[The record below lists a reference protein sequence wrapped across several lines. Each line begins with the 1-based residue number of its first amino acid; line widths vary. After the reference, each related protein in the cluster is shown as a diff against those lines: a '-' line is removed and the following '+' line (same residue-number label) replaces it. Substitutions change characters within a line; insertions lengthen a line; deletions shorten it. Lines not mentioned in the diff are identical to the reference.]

1 MDLIK
6 DLRARSGA
14 PIVDCQKAL
23 KHSNGDIDGAVDWLR
38 EHGAAK
44 ASLKVQGRETV
55 EGLIGINI
63 SPDGK
68 VAAMVKVA
76 SETDFA
82 GRSAMFVKL
91 VKDVAEQATNQQIRD
106 DDEGG
111 DLDLDNFSTIVKP
124 LMDEAIVA
132 IRENLSVAA
141 ATKLQTNSDEKE
153 DGHEQG
159 NSILV
164 GYVHNRV
171 DHTIEAGS
179 AAAIVEIASPTL
191 NVEQLQII
199 GKKLAMHVVA
209 ARPAYLSPK
218 DVPDDV
224 IEKEKDILS
233 KQIAETGKPAD
244 VVDKIIM
251 GRMRKFFEAVCLT
264 EQAHMIEDSNPKVEK
279 VLKDQGVVV
288 KRFVSMAISY

>member
-1 MDLIK
+1 MLSRFTRGISVRILASPPRGQSAACIGIAMNRLSIVDGMGRTSKYDNDCCYPSSHYNYCNGSSCPFSTATTMDLIK

-106 DDEGG
+106 DDEGEIWIWTT
-111 DLDLDNFSTIVKP
+111 FP
-124 LMDEAIVA
+124 L
-132 IRENLSVAA
+132 L
-141 ATKLQTNSDEKE
+141 
-153 DGHEQG
+153 
-159 NSILV
+159 
-164 GYVHNRV
+164 
-171 DHTIEAGS
+171 
-179 AAAIVEIASPTL
+179 
-191 NVEQLQII
+191 
-199 GKKLAMHVVA
+199 
-209 ARPAYLSPK
+209 
-218 DVPDDV
+218 
-224 IEKEKDILS
+224 
-233 KQIAETGKPAD
+233 
-244 VVDKIIM
+244 
-251 GRMRKFFEAVCLT
+251 
-264 EQAHMIEDSNPKVEK
+264 
-279 VLKDQGVVV
+279 
-288 KRFVSMAISY
+288 